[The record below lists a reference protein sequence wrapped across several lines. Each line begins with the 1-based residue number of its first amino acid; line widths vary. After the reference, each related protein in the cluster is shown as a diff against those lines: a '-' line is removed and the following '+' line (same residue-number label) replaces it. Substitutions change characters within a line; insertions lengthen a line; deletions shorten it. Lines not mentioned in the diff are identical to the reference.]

1 MLVSAQIALA
11 FLLVVG
17 AGLLTRTMSRLAA
30 TQLGFNPEH
39 LSFVAVSFPAS
50 RYLDSAQHAFPL
62 GEDVLSR
69 IRAIHGVMAA
79 SPVIIPPPLSPI
91 GASVW
96 RWHFVPVG
104 ARDIGE
110 QGVAIPMEV
119 GDSALFTTLG
129 VRVVRGRA
137 FTADD
142 RDGSGAVVVVS
153 ESAANELWPGQDPIG
168 RQLRILEGGGLP
180 SGAGARTVV
189 GVVHDLHYREFDVSS
204 PTVFLPWRQA
214 MWQGWLAI
222 RTSGPLAAVLPD
234 IRAAVAGLGPDINAS
249 QAQSMDEL
257 LATPLAVPRLGA
269 FLLSA
274 FGSVALLIAAIGLY
288 AVIAT
293 AVRHRRHEIGVR
305 LALGATA
312 HAIRRQVVLDA
323 MRIVAVGAF
332 VGVGASLVMSRF
344 ATSLLHDVSPFDP
357 LAFLGALVL
366 LCAVAWAAA
375 FVPAFRVAR
384 IDPTTVLRQE

>member
-1 MLVSAQIALA
+1 
-11 FLLVVG
+11 
-17 AGLLTRTMSRLAA
+17 
-30 TQLGFNPEH
+30 
-39 LSFVAVSFPAS
+39 
-50 RYLDSAQHAFPL
+50 
-62 GEDVLSR
+62 
-69 IRAIHGVMAA
+69 
-79 SPVIIPPPLSPI
+79 
-91 GASVW
+91 
-96 RWHFVPVG
+96 
-104 ARDIGE
+104 
-110 QGVAIPMEV
+110 
-119 GDSALFTTLG
+119 
-129 VRVVRGRA
+129 
-137 FTADD
+137 
-142 RDGSGAVVVVS
+142 
-153 ESAANELWPGQDPIG
+153 
-168 RQLRILEGGGLP
+168 
-180 SGAGARTVV
+180 
-189 GVVHDLHYREFDVSS
+189 
-204 PTVFLPWRQA
+204 
-214 MWQGWLAI
+214 
-222 RTSGPLAAVLPD
+222 
-234 IRAAVAGLGPDINAS
+234 
-249 QAQSMDEL
+249 MDEL

-288 AVIAT
+288 AVIAP